1 MASYL
6 EDDYRIQRFIYLLF
20 NSIRI
25 AYDNYFIKEKNGAN
39 FMILKNYIIFFM
51 IICLNL
57 KNNEKLNYYLFKEKI
72 EFISC
77 LISDIETLNEEDKK
91 VLSDI
96 LYNLFSTEYIHLDL
110 SLLVSNNEENKNKNK
125 AHEIIIN
132 FYKRKKEEEKNV
144 EMEEKVNKKI
154 VKFLFDLKS
163 ISFLNFKRKNIED
176 IEERFY
182 HQLDTV
188 QSIIL
193 ILFSKEKYKYLK
205 EDDNIFYE
213 YDFLNKVIL
222 KNLLDAKKVNGDSYK
237 SLFRQ
242 ENLSNDIIK
251 YLFFIFGNQMLVESL
266 VKPLNIIL
274 EITGINNE
282 FEIITDKAT
291 SMNRERDILKEEFNI
306 LFDKMLEQLSDHFP
320 YALKIFLKMIYENV
334 KKNYTIER
342 NNFIPLGVVL
352 IFNFI
357 ANPRIQKIYSIHPHK
372 YIFIKSV
379 NRLLCNICFKIEFND
394 KDPLKIFN
402 EDIKE
407 YNKKLNSFF
416 QNNIMN
422 IDLNNNENKR
432 YFKNIFNEIGV
443 EYPTFLFNLDCE
455 FLNSISKI

>member
-1 MASYL
+1 
-6 EDDYRIQRFIYLLF
+6 
-20 NSIRI
+20 
-25 AYDNYFIKEKNGAN
+25 
-39 FMILKNYIIFFM
+39 MILKNHILFFM

-57 KNNEKLNYYLFKEKI
+57 KNNEKLNYYLFKEKL

-77 LISDIETLNEEDKK
+77 LISDIENLKDEEKK

-110 SLLVSNNEENKNKNK
+110 SLLVLNNEKNNNKSD
-125 AHEIIIN
+125 EIIKK
-132 FYKRKKEEEKNV
+132 FYKRKKEEKTDGEL
-144 EMEEKVNKKI
+144 EEKRNKKI

-163 ISFLNFKRKNIED
+163 ISFLHFKKLVTD
-176 IEERFY
+176 DVEERFF

-188 QSIIL
+188 QSIVL

-205 EDDNIFYE
+205 EDDNVFYE

-251 YLFFIFGNQMLVESL
+251 YLFFILGNQMLVESL
-266 VKPLNIIL
+266 VQPLNIIL

-282 FEIITDKAT
+282 FEIISNKAT

-306 LFDKMLEQLSDHFP
+306 LFDKILEQLSDHLP

-342 NNFIPLGVVL
+342 NNYIPLGVVL
-352 IFNFI
+352 IFNYI
-357 ANPRIQKIYSIHPHK
+357 ANPRIQKIYSIHPQK

-379 NRLLCNICFKIEFND
+379 NRLLCNICFKMEFND

-407 YNKKLNSFF
+407 YNKKLNLFF

-432 YFKNIFNEIGV
+432 YFKNIFSEMNV
-443 EYPTFLFNLDCE
+443 EYPSFLFNLDIE
-455 FLNSISKI
+455 FLNVISKI

>member
-1 MASYL
+1 MVRYL

-25 AYDNYFIKEKNGAN
+25 AYDNYFIKDKNGAN
-39 FMILKNYIIFFM
+39 FMILKNHIIFFM

-77 LISDIETLNEEDKK
+77 LISDIENLKEEDKK

-96 LYNLFSTEYIHLDL
+96 LYNLFSTEYIYLDL
-110 SLLVSNNEENKNKNK
+110 SLLVLNNEKDKNKS
-125 AHEIIIN
+125 HEIIKN
-132 FYKRKKEEEKNV
+132 FYKRKKEEKKDDEL
-144 EMEEKVNKKI
+144 EEKRNKKI

-163 ISFLNFKRKNIED
+163 ISFLNFQKLSIED

-193 ILFSKEKYKYLK
+193 ILFSKEKYKFLK
-205 EDDNIFYE
+205 EDNNIFYE

-222 KNLLDAKKVNGDSYK
+222 KNLLDTKKVNGDSYK

-242 ENLSNDIIK
+242 ESLSNDIIK

-282 FEIITDKAT
+282 FEIISNKAT

-306 LFDKMLEQLSDHFP
+306 LFDKILEQLSDHLP
-320 YALKIFLKMIYENV
+320 YALKIFLRMIYENV
-334 KKNYTIER
+334 RKNYTIER

-352 IFNFI
+352 IFNYI
-357 ANPRIQKIYSIHPHK
+357 ANPRIQKVYSIHPHK
-372 YIFIKSV
+372 YNFIKSV
-379 NRLLCNICFKIEFND
+379 NRLLCNICFKMEFND
-394 KDPLKIFN
+394 KDPLRIFN

-432 YFKNIFNEIGV
+432 YFKNIFNEMNV

-455 FLNSISKI
+455 FLNNISKI

>member
-379 NRLLCNICFKIEFND
+379 NRLLCNICFTVARRYENC
-394 KDPLKIFN
+394 
-402 EDIKE
+402 
-407 YNKKLNSFF
+407 NSFNVHNTRF
-416 QNNIMN
+416 LI
-422 IDLNNNENKR
+422 
-432 YFKNIFNEIGV
+432 YFYLILLRH
-443 EYPTFLFNLDCE
+443 TTHA
-455 FLNSISKI
+455 

>member
-1 MASYL
+1 
-6 EDDYRIQRFIYLLF
+6 
-20 NSIRI
+20 
-25 AYDNYFIKEKNGAN
+25 
-39 FMILKNYIIFFM
+39 M

-57 KNNEKLNYYLFKEKI
+57 KNNEKLNYYLFKEKL

-77 LISDIETLNEEDKK
+77 LISDIENLKDEEKK

-110 SLLVSNNEENKNKNK
+110 SLLVLNNEKNNNKSD
-125 AHEIIIN
+125 EIIKK
-132 FYKRKKEEEKNV
+132 FYKRKKEEKTDGEL
-144 EMEEKVNKKI
+144 EEKRNKKI

-163 ISFLNFKRKNIED
+163 ISFLHFKKLVTD
-176 IEERFY
+176 DVEERFF

-188 QSIIL
+188 QSIVL

-205 EDDNIFYE
+205 EDDNVFYE

-251 YLFFIFGNQMLVESL
+251 YLFFILGNQMLVESL
-266 VKPLNIIL
+266 VQPLNIIL

-282 FEIITDKAT
+282 FEIISNKAT

-306 LFDKMLEQLSDHFP
+306 LFDKILEQLSDHLP

-342 NNFIPLGVVL
+342 NNYIPLGVVL
-352 IFNFI
+352 IFNYI
-357 ANPRIQKIYSIHPHK
+357 ANPRIQKIYSIHPQK

-379 NRLLCNICFKIEFND
+379 NRLLCNICFKMEFND

-407 YNKKLNSFF
+407 YNKKLNLFF

-432 YFKNIFNEIGV
+432 YFKNIFSEMNV
-443 EYPTFLFNLDCE
+443 EYPSFLFNLDIE
-455 FLNSISKI
+455 FLNVISKI

>member
-1 MASYL
+1 
-6 EDDYRIQRFIYLLF
+6 
-20 NSIRI
+20 
-25 AYDNYFIKEKNGAN
+25 
-39 FMILKNYIIFFM
+39 MILKNHILFFM

-57 KNNEKLNYYLFKEKI
+57 KNNEKLNYYLFKEKL

-77 LISDIETLNEEDKK
+77 LISDIENLKDEEKK

-110 SLLVSNNEENKNKNK
+110 SLLVLNNEKNNNKSD
-125 AHEIIIN
+125 EIIKK
-132 FYKRKKEEEKNV
+132 FYKRKKEEKTDGEL
-144 EMEEKVNKKI
+144 EEKRNKKI

-163 ISFLNFKRKNIED
+163 ISFLHFKKLVTD
-176 IEERFY
+176 DVEERFF

-188 QSIIL
+188 QSIVL

-205 EDDNIFYE
+205 EDDNVFYE

-251 YLFFIFGNQMLVESL
+251 YLFFILGNQMLVESL
-266 VKPLNIIL
+266 VQPLNIIL

-282 FEIITDKAT
+282 FEIISNKAT

-306 LFDKMLEQLSDHFP
+306 LFDKILEQLSDHLP

-342 NNFIPLGVVL
+342 NNYIPLGVVL
-352 IFNFI
+352 IFNYI
-357 ANPRIQKIYSIHPHK
+357 ANPRIQKIYSIHPQK

-379 NRLLCNICFKIEFND
+379 NRLLCNICFKMEFND

-407 YNKKLNSFF
+407 YNKKLNLFF

-432 YFKNIFNEIGV
+432 YNFVFQKYHLKNSFYVYLIFPKDGF
-443 EYPTFLFNLDCE
+443 YWLWMGQNL
-455 FLNSISKI
+455 